1 MSIAASIKASDVKVK
16 ICGIT
21 SVADANAAIQAGAGY
36 LGFVFANSVRM
47 VSPDQASAIIEG
59 IERQG
64 VTIVGVFKDQ
74 SVDEI
79 IQTAQKCGLDMVQVH
94 GDFSA
99 GQLREI
105 RELSGRP
112 LMLAI
117 YPLPELFDGGLAL
130 AVEAGADYLL
140 LDARGLPFDWRL
152 AEQALALDKPV
163 FLAGG
168 LTPELVALASR
179 ISQPYGVDVASG
191 VESAPGEKDHGALR
205 RFCAAAGAANEDDH
219 NFAPRGRFG
228 AFGQSHGGAYVP
240 ETLVPALEAL
250 EREYARAC
258 ADPQFQRE
266 LDELLKNYA
275 GRATPLYHAKR
286 LSSELGAEIWLK
298 REDLLHTGAHK
309 LNNCLGQALLARR
322 MGKRRIIAETGAGQ
336 HGVGTATVCALLGL
350 DCVVYMGAEDVQ
362 RQAPNVQRMKL
373 LGAEVRPVTAGTQTL
388 KDATSEAIRDWV
400 TNVND
405 SYYLIGSTVGPHPY
419 PSMVRDFQR
428 VIGIEARAQLLEQAG
443 ALPDS
448 VIACVG
454 GGSNA
459 LGIFHAFL
467 YDREVALLGAEAG
480 GEGLDGAHAATLTMG
495 RPGVLHGALSYLLQ
509 DEQGQVSPVHSI
521 SAGLDY
527 PGVGP
532 EHSFLKDVGRAQYH
546 AITDAEALAAFQQLA
561 RLEGI
566 LPALESS
573 HALAL
578 AAKRAAE
585 QPGSRILV
593 NLSGR
598 GDKDLGIVTKALG
611 MTEEA
616 RP

>member
-1 MSIAASIKASDVKVK
+1 MKVK

-21 SVADANAAIQAGAGY
+21 NAADAALSLEAGAEY
-36 LGFVFANSVRM
+36 LGFVFANSPRM
-47 VSPDQASAIIEG
+47 VSRESASEILASLD
-59 IERQG
+59 RSRFKA
-64 VTIVGVFKDQ
+64 VGVFKDQ
-74 SVDEI
+74 SIDDIVAI
-79 IQTAQKCGLDMVQVH
+79 CGHCGLDIVQLH

-99 GQLREI
+99 ADLALI
-105 RELSGRP
+105 RQRCARP
-112 LMLAI
+112 LMLAV
-117 YPLPELFDGGLAL
+117 YPLPELYASGLEL
-130 AVEAGADYLL
+130 AREDSVDYLL

-152 AEQALALDKPV
+152 AEQAKALGKPV

-168 LTPELVALASR
+168 LTPEIVRLACEVV
-179 ISQPYGVDVASG
+179 QPYGVDVASG
-191 VESAPGEKDHGALR
+191 VE
-205 RFCAAAGAANEDDH
+205 AGAGRKDPAAVRAFCRSVSEATAIASDRGTSGH
-219 NFAPRGRFG
+219 AGHSFAPRGRFG

-250 EREYARAC
+250 EREYQLAIS
-258 ADPQFQRE
+258 DTGFQLE
-266 LDELLKNYA
+266 LDGLLRNYA
-275 GRATPLYHAKR
+275 GRATPLYHAAR
-286 LSSELGAEIWLK
+286 LSSDLGAEIYLK

-428 VIGIEARAQLLEQAG
+428 VIGIEARAQMLEQAG
-443 ALPDS
+443 GLPDS

-509 DEQGQVSPVHSI
+509 DTHGQVSPVHSI

-532 EHSFLKDVGRAQYH
+532 EHSFLKDVGRVKYH
-546 AITDAEALAAFQQLA
+546 AVTDAEALAAFQMLA

-578 AAKRAAE
+578 AAKQASA

-611 MTEEA
+611 LSGEV